1 MQAKRDWEP
10 SMVNDEKL
18 YRQLLG
24 IFKSSSFGLYL
35 ANPILLTNCAVK
47 SPHYMGSP
55 YGGVLVG
62 CPSQAPNQQPALSS
76 SCGREPSS
84 LCKVRLVMTASV
96 TVHQPLSPMAHN
108 NPVNPLNS
116 REKRNCFRP
125 MIFGMVYD
133 AVMGKNTQQGS
144 QSEKE
149 DMRSRKQDQ
158 KEQSW
163 GESLIVDAGK
173 SWSLLDR
180 VYDGFHCQRKLC
192 RSGELVHY
200 LKYLNIQEKI
210 SDSF

>member
-1 MQAKRDWEP
+1 MQAKRVWEP

-55 YGGVLVG
+55 YVGVLIG
-62 CPSQAPNQQPALSS
+62 CPSQAPSQQPALSS

-96 TVHQPLSPMAHN
+96 TVRQPLSPMAHN

-116 REKRNCFRP
+116 REERNCFRP
-125 MIFGMVYD
+125 MIRFMMQWWERTHSKGANLRKKTWD
-133 AVMGKNTQQGS
+133 LGNKTKKNS
-144 QSEKE
+144 PEV
-149 DMRSRKQDQ
+149 RA
-158 KEQSW
+158 W
-163 GESLIVDAGK
+163 
-173 SWSLLDR
+173 
-180 VYDGFHCQRKLC
+180 
-192 RSGELVHY
+192 
-200 LKYLNIQEKI
+200 
-210 SDSF
+210 